1 MMRMKCKQGKFRT
14 WFDASAETCKLV
26 RLQIELRK
34 RLDFLVARIISSEKS
49 VSQKTIHHFCTA

>member
-34 RLDFLVARIISSEKS
+34 RLNFLVAHIISREKS
-49 VSQKTIHHFCTA
+49 VS